1 MDLMV
6 VTMRAIPQLVR
17 TPDELK
23 AARRI
28 LGLSAEG
35 LAMMVRMGDGRT
47 VRRWESGEN
56 EVPGPVTVVLETAM
70 DFLRQHEDISRQ
82 LEMLKSGEMRTGS
95 MSWGSLREDNTEAD
109 IVRLSEAKR
118 SLEQAL
124 AILTRQPPTDGGP
137 SNQVH
142 WYTLKRMTPQYKP
155 DEKDDWSLPGE
166 TSPEAAIAYFV
177 KDARFPHSLQLCSSD
192 DLSAEFL
199 LEKRNV
205 IRTQSGA
212 SQRLQP
218 GELVETLFVKRA

>member
-1 MDLMV
+1 
-6 VTMRAIPQLVR
+6 MRLATITTIPQLVR
-17 TPDELK
+17 TRDELK
-23 AARRI
+23 AARRV

-56 EVPGPVTVVLETAM
+56 EIPGPVTVVLETAM

-82 LEMLKSGEMRTGS
+82 LEMLQSGEMRSGS
-95 MSWGSLREDNTEAD
+95 MSWGDLSEETTAVD
-109 IVRLSEAKR
+109 IVRLSQAKR

-124 AILTRQPPTDGGP
+124 AILTRQPPSDGGP

-142 WYTLKRMTPQYKP
+142 WYTLKRMTPRYKP

-177 KDARFPHSLQLCSSD
+177 KDAQFPHRLQLCSRD

-205 IRTQSGA
+205 IRTQSSA

-218 GELVETLFVKRA
+218 GNLVETLFVKRA

>member
-1 MDLMV
+1 MV
-6 VTMRAIPQLVR
+6 ANMTAIPQLVR

-23 AARRI
+23 VARQI

-56 EVPGPVTVVLETAM
+56 EIPGPVTVVLETAL
-70 DFLRQHEDISRQ
+70 DFLRQRDDISRQ
-82 LEMLKSGEMRTGS
+82 LERMQSGEMRSGS
-95 MSWGSLREDNTEAD
+95 MGWGGLREDTSAAD
-109 IVRLSEAKR
+109 IARLSEAKR

-124 AILTRQPPTDGGP
+124 AILTRQPPSDGGP

-142 WYTLKRMTPQYKP
+142 WYTLKRMTERFVPGQ
-155 DEKDDWSLPGE
+155 KDIWSLPGE
-166 TSPEAAIAYFV
+166 TSPEAALAYFV
-177 KDARFPHSLQLCSSD
+177 KDARFAHRLQLCSGD

-212 SQRLQP
+212 SQRLRP
-218 GELVETLFVKRA
+218 GDLVEILFAKRA

>member
-1 MDLMV
+1 MV
-6 VTMRAIPQLVR
+6 
-17 TPDELK
+17 
-23 AARRI
+23 
-28 LGLSAEG
+28 
-35 LAMMVRMGDGRT
+35 
-47 VRRWESGEN
+47 
-56 EVPGPVTVVLETAM
+56 
-70 DFLRQHEDISRQ
+70 FLRQPEDISRQ
-82 LEMLKSGEMRTGS
+82 LEMLQSGEMRSGS
-95 MSWGSLREDNTEAD
+95 MTWGDLREDTSAAD

-124 AILTRQPPTDGGP
+124 AILTRQPPSNGGP

-142 WYTLKRMTPQYKP
+142 WYTLKRMTPRYKP
-155 DEKDDWSLPGE
+155 NEKDDWSLPGE

-177 KDARFPHSLQLCSSD
+177 KDARFSHRLQLCSSE

-218 GELVETLFVKRA
+218 GDLIETLLVKRA

>member
-1 MDLMV
+1 MTAV
-6 VTMRAIPQLVR
+6 PQLVR
-17 TPDELK
+17 TRDELK

-47 VRRWESGEN
+47 VRRWESGES

-70 DFLRQHEDISRQ
+70 KFLRQHEDISRQ
-82 LEMLKSGEMRTGS
+82 LEMLQSGEMRSGCL
-95 MSWGSLREDNTEAD
+95 SWGNLREDTTAAE
-109 IVRLSEAKR
+109 IVRLSEARR

-124 AILTRQPPTDGGP
+124 AILTRRPPTDGGP

-142 WYTLKRMTPQYKP
+142 WYTLKRMTPRYKP
-155 DEKDDWSLPGE
+155 DEKDDWSLPSE

-177 KDARFPHSLQLCSSD
+177 KYARFPHRLQLCSND
-192 DLSAEFL
+192 DMSAEFL

-218 GELVETLFVKRA
+218 GELVEALFVKRAQA